1 MGVDH
6 IVKAWSLL
14 KQLAGSPSGQD
25 VPEQMLRD
33 PPRESIG
40 EEPRRPRPVLHPDHL
55 EAGRQLKVA
64 LVNVPDQ
71 RYGVTPE
78 SHRPGKLI
86 DDDLGAAATRLERD
100 DSSRSDQ
107 DLHVQLPSYAFAHP

>member
-6 IVKAWSLL
+6 IVEARSLS

-40 EEPRRPRPVLHPDHL
+40 KEPRRPRPVLHPDHL
-55 EAGRQLKVA
+55 EARGELKVA

-71 RYGVTPE
+71 RHGVTPK
-78 SHRPGKLI
+78 SHRPGELI
-86 DDDLGAAATRLERD
+86 DDDLGAAATGLEGD
-100 DSSRSDQ
+100 DSPRSDQ